1 MSQYIDPLI
10 RREFERLG
18 LNIVENEQLADLIIS
33 RVNRRRNLLIALG
46 VAAIAAAIAIVI
58 AIYVAST
65 DGASASGASGQSAS
79 LTQSASADGS
89 QSPPLTG
96 YIDIDGSVPEKARAV
111 FLFNLKQGQMMQE
124 ITDNPDPIQGIAGK
138 IEVYL
143 VGNGS
148 EDRLVQ
154 SYDMSSHTQ
163 INEFSGPVDGQYRWV
178 LTFND
183 VNFKGRVRFAFVRTN

>member
-89 QSPPLTG
+89 QSLPLTG